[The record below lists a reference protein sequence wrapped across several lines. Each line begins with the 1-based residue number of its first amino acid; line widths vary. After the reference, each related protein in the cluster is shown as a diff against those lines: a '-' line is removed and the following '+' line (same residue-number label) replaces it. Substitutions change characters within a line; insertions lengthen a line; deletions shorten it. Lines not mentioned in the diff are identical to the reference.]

1 MRCRAFL
8 LSAVPAAKE
17 RNRQK
22 ASPGLVGDLKL
33 DIARIGQFVAKLLDR
48 RQGFGLGCIEVGKLD
63 AFLVLIDIVT
73 VPDVEKIAGH
83 GSSFILICGGK
94 KRLRRRQVQP
104 RAFRLVYTFLSRTTV
119 WIRTMDLFFRIPR

>member
-22 ASPGLVGDLKL
+22 ASPGLVGDLKF
-33 DIARIGQFVAKLLDR
+33 DIARIGQFVAKLLNC
-48 RQGFGLGCIEVGKLD
+48 RQGFGLGRIEVRKLD

-83 GSSFILICGGK
+83 GSSFILICGSK

-104 RAFRLVYTFLSRTTV
+104 RAFRLLYTFLSRTTV
-119 WIRTMDLFFRIPR
+119 GIRAMDLFFRIPR